1 MPVLNID
8 LKPGEAI
15 TIGDVVVTLQDKSG
29 KLARLSVQADKSI
42 PVRRV
47 SEQGPSV
54 AKMVAEHGITRKA

>member
-1 MPVLNID
+1 LPVLNIE

-29 KLARLSVQADKSI
+29 KLARLSVDADKSI

-47 SEQGPSV
+47 QEQGPSV